1 MTDVAD
7 ARCSARLRRVRS
19 PSDSSSGWFR
29 VRSVTRLA
37 PILARIATNP
47 VTSAVDRAFRH

>member
-1 MTDVAD
+1 MTDVAA
-7 ARCSARLRRVRS
+7 ARCSAHRRRVRS

-29 VRSVTRLA
+29 ARSVTLLA

-47 VTSAVDRAFRH
+47 VTLDVDWAFWH